1 MVGMRSAWPR
11 ETLRSWSCSHLVMCA
26 WVLKQGPLP
35 ATSRSVLGSFPQ
47 RPSTSDSNLRSVM
60 LDCDSFIP
68 KAPCRLG
75 FVSGL
80 GPGSLCGPHS
90 PGWGLWAQPGQEAL
104 SPPAPEALP
113 DGALVR
119 ALRSGDSENPVPCT
133 KRLSSVHPPDPPL
146 PRAGGVIIA
155 SPSPPS
161 FSFSFP

>member
-1 MVGMRSAWPR
+1 MVWMRSAWPR
-11 ETLRSWSCSHLVMCA
+11 ETLCSWPCSHLVMCA

-47 RPSTSDSNLRSVM
+47 RPSTSDSNLRTVM

-90 PGWGLWAQPGQEAL
+90 PGRGLWAQPGQEAL

-119 ALRSGDSENPVPCT
+119 ALRSGDSENPVCAQSAFRVSIPLTHHCLRQEASSLLPPC
-133 KRLSSVHPPDPPL
+133 PPRRVDT
-146 PRAGGVIIA
+146 
-155 SPSPPS
+155 
-161 FSFSFP
+161 